1 VQARGFIA
9 RAARGA
15 PRELRNWQRR
25 STHVGEFKMQSPD
38 YKKYLRRLGRP
49 GLIALGGLGLLIIA
63 IVLFSGLFTRKP
75 QAAGQPA
82 QPPAVPVTVTK
93 VTLETVPLQVSAIG
107 RTEAYSTVSVT
118 SQAEGLMTKVYFT
131 EGQFVKKGDL
141 LFSIDPRPSQAGLA
155 GTVANQSKA
164 VSDQR
169 QAEATLAKDLA
180 QARTAAVQADR
191 YEYLAKQGVVSK
203 DQYDQIRTNA
213 EALAAVAK
221 ADQAAVASARD
232 SVNAAKAAVQAS
244 QVQVSYTEIRA
255 PIDGRTGSLMIHQ
268 GNIVK
273 ANDTNPLVVINQVNP
288 IYVTFSVPESQL
300 PDIKR
305 YMAAGP
311 VQVSATIP
319 NDSGPPEQGA
329 LTFVDNAVDPA
340 TGTVKLKGTFENQ
353 QQRLWPG
360 QFVNVSVTLTTQP
373 NVIVVPSAAVQTGQ
387 QGRYVFVVKDD
398 QTVEMRKVEVQR
410 ATGEKSLIASGLAP
424 GETVVTDGQL
434 RLRPGSKVKITDE
447 AGQPGQ
453 APDNP

>member
-1 VQARGFIA
+1 M
-9 RAARGA
+9 
-15 PRELRNWQRR
+15 E
-25 STHVGEFKMQSPD
+25 SPD

-49 GLIALGGLGLLIIA
+49 GLIGLGTLGLILIGL
-63 IVLFSGLFTRKP
+63 ILFSGIFTKKP
-75 QAAGQPA
+75 QAAGQP
-82 QPPAVPVTVTK
+82 QPPAVPVTVAS

-118 SQAEGLMTKVYFT
+118 SQVEGLITRVNFT
-131 EGQFVKKGDL
+131 EGQYVKKGDL
-141 LFSIDPRPSQAGLA
+141 LFNIDGRPAQAGLA

-169 QAEATLAKDLA
+169 QAEATLAKDQA
-180 QARTAAVQADR
+180 QAKTAAVSAQR
-191 YEYLAKQGVVSK
+191 YEYLYKQGVVSK
-203 DQYDQIRTNA
+203 DQYDQVRTNA

-232 SVNAAKAAVQAS
+232 SVKAAQAAVQAS

-268 GNIVK
+268 GNVAK

-311 VQVSATIP
+311 VQVAATIP

-340 TGTVKLKGTFENQ
+340 TGTVKLKGTFENN

-360 QFVNVSVTLTTQP
+360 QFVNVSVTLATQP
-373 NVIVVPSAAVQTGQ
+373 NAIVVPMTAVQTGQ

-398 QTVEMRKVEVQR
+398 QTVEMRSVQVQR
-410 ATGEKSLIASGLAP
+410 TAGEKNIIASGLSP

-434 RLRPGSKVKITDE
+434 RLRPGSKIKITDA
-447 AGQPGQ
+447 AGPSTPAQ
-453 APDNP
+453 DNP

>member
-1 VQARGFIA
+1 MY
-9 RAARGA
+9 
-15 PRELRNWQRR
+15 
-25 STHVGEFKMQSPD
+25 VGDFMMHIPD
-38 YKKYLRRLGRP
+38 YKKYLHRLGRP
-49 GLIALGGLGLLIIA
+49 RLIALGVLGLII
-63 IVLFSGLFTRKP
+63 IGSILFSGLFTKKP
-75 QAAGQPA
+75 QAAGQPP
-82 QPPAVPVTVTK
+82 QPPAVPVTVAT
-93 VTLETVPLQVSAIG
+93 VSLETVPLQVSAIG

-131 EGQFVKKGDL
+131 EGQYVKKGDL
-141 LFSIDPRPSQAGLA
+141 LFNIDPRPSQAGLA

-169 QAEATLAKDLA
+169 QAEATLAKDQA
-180 QARTAAVQADR
+180 QAKTAAVQAQR
-191 YEYLAKQGVVSK
+191 YEYLYKQGVVSK
-203 DQYDQIRTNA
+203 DQYDQVRTNA
-213 EALAAVAK
+213 EALAGVAK

-244 QVQVSYTEIRA
+244 QVQVSYTEIRS

-268 GNIVK
+268 GNVIK

-340 TGTVKLKGTFENQ
+340 TGTVKLKGTFENA

-373 NVIVVPSAAVQTGQ
+373 NAIVVPSAVVQTGQ

-398 QTVEMRKVEVQR
+398 QTVEMRNVQVQR
-410 ATGEKSLIASGLAP
+410 TTGEKSIIASGLSP
-424 GETVVTDGQL
+424 GETVVADGQL
-434 RLRPGSKVKITDE
+434 RLRPGSKVKVTDA
-447 AGQPGQ
+447 AGQS
-453 APDNP
+453 APAQDNP

>member
-1 VQARGFIA
+1 M
-9 RAARGA
+9 
-15 PRELRNWQRR
+15 L
-25 STHVGEFKMQSPD
+25 
-38 YKKYLRRLGRP
+38 
-49 GLIALGGLGLLIIA
+49 GLI
-63 IVLFSGLFTRKP
+63 IVGSILFSGLFTKKP
-75 QAAGQPA
+75 QAAGQP
-82 QPPAVPVTVTK
+82 QPPAVPVTVAN
-93 VTLETVPLQVSAIG
+93 VALETVPLQVSAIG
-107 RTEAYSTVSVT
+107 RTEAYSTVSIT

-131 EGQFVKKGDL
+131 EGQYVKKGDL
-141 LFSIDPRPSQAGLA
+141 LFNIDPRPSQAGLA

-169 QAEATLAKDLA
+169 QAEATLAKDQA
-180 QARTAAVQADR
+180 QAKTAAVQAQR
-191 YEYLAKQGVVSK
+191 YEYLYKQGVVSK
-203 DQYDQIRTNA
+203 DQYDQVRTNA

-268 GNIVK
+268 GNVIK

-340 TGTVKLKGTFENQ
+340 TGTVKLKGTFENT

-360 QFVNVSVTLTTQP
+360 QFVNVSVTLATQP
-373 NVIVVPSAAVQTGQ
+373 NAIVVPSAVVQTGQ

-398 QTVEMRKVEVQR
+398 QTVEMRNVEVQR
-410 ATGEKSLIASGLAP
+410 TTGEKSIIASGLSP

-447 AGQPGQ
+447 AGQS
-453 APDNP
+453 APAQDNP

>member
-1 VQARGFIA
+1 MQ
-9 RAARGA
+9 
-15 PRELRNWQRR
+15 
-25 STHVGEFKMQSPD
+25 VGEFMMQIPD
-38 YKKYLRRLGRP
+38 YKKHLRRLGRP
-49 GLIALGGLGLLIIA
+49 RLIALGGLAVMIIGA
-63 IVLFSGLFTRKP
+63 ILFSGLFTKKP
-75 QAAGQPA
+75 QAAGQP
-82 QPPAVPVTVTK
+82 QPPAVPVVVAN

-107 RTEAYSTVSVT
+107 RTEAYSTVSIT

-131 EGQFVKKGDL
+131 EGQYVKKGDL
-141 LFSIDPRPSQAGLA
+141 LFNIDPRPSQANLA

-169 QAEATLAKDLA
+169 QAEATLAKDQA
-180 QARTAAVQADR
+180 QAKTAAVQAQR
-191 YEYLAKQGVVSK
+191 YEYLYKQGVVSK
-203 DQYDQIRTNA
+203 DQYDQVRTNA
-213 EALAAVAK
+213 EALAGVAK

-268 GNIVK
+268 GNVVK
-273 ANDTNPLVVINQVNP
+273 ANDTNPLLVINQVNP

-340 TGTVKLKGTFENQ
+340 TGTVKLKGTFENT

-373 NVIVVPSAAVQTGQ
+373 NAIVVPSAAVQTGQ

-398 QTVEMRKVEVQR
+398 QTVEMRNVQVQR
-410 ATGEKSLIASGLAP
+410 TAGEKSIIASGLSP
-424 GETVVTDGQL
+424 GETIVTDGQL

-447 AGQPGQ
+447 AGQS
-453 APDNP
+453 APAQDNP

>member
-1 VQARGFIA
+1 MEI
-9 RAARGA
+9 
-15 PRELRNWQRR
+15 
-25 STHVGEFKMQSPD
+25 PD
-38 YKKYLRRLGRP
+38 YKKYLHRLGRP
-49 GLIALGGLGLLIIA
+49 RLFALGILGLIIIGS
-63 IVLFSGLFTRKP
+63 ILFSGLFTKKP
-75 QAAGQPA
+75 QAAGQP
-82 QPPAVPVTVTK
+82 QPPAVPVTVAT
-93 VTLETVPLQVSAIG
+93 VSLETVPLQVSAIG

-141 LFSIDPRPSQAGLA
+141 LFNIDPRPSQAGLA

-169 QAEATLAKDLA
+169 QAEATLAKDQA
-180 QARTAAVQADR
+180 QAKTAAVQAQR
-191 YEYLAKQGVVSK
+191 YEYLYKQGVVSK
-203 DQYDQIRTNA
+203 DQYDQVRTNA
-213 EALAAVAK
+213 EALAGVAK

-319 NDSGPPEQGA
+319 NDSGPAEQGA

-340 TGTVKLKGTFENQ
+340 TGTVKLKGTFENT

-360 QFVNVSVTLTTQP
+360 QFVNVSVTLSTQP
-373 NVIVVPSAAVQTGQ
+373 NAIVVPSAVVQTGQ

-398 QTVEMRKVEVQR
+398 QTVEMRNVQVQR
-410 ATGEKSLIASGLAP
+410 TTGEKSIIASGLSP
-424 GETVVTDGQL
+424 GETVVADGQL
-434 RLRPGSKVKITDE
+434 RLRPGSKVKVTDA
-447 AGQPGQ
+447 AGQSAP

>member
-1 VQARGFIA
+1 M
-9 RAARGA
+9 
-15 PRELRNWQRR
+15 L
-25 STHVGEFKMQSPD
+25 
-38 YKKYLRRLGRP
+38 
-49 GLIALGGLGLLIIA
+49 GLIIIGS
-63 IVLFSGLFTRKP
+63 ILFSGLFTKKP
-75 QAAGQPA
+75 QAAGQP
-82 QPPAVPVTVTK
+82 QPPAVPVVVAN

-131 EGQFVKKGDL
+131 EGQYVKKGDL
-141 LFSIDPRPSQAGLA
+141 LFNIDPRPSQAGLA

-169 QAEATLAKDLA
+169 QAEATLAKDQA
-180 QARTAAVQADR
+180 QAKTAAVQAQR
-191 YEYLAKQGVVSK
+191 YEYLYKQGVVSK
-203 DQYDQIRTNA
+203 DQYDQVRTNA

-268 GNIVK
+268 GNVVK

-311 VQVSATIP
+311 VQVAATIP
-319 NDSGPPEQGA
+319 NDSGPAEQGA

-340 TGTVKLKGTFENQ
+340 TGTVKLKGTFENT

-360 QFVNVSVTLTTQP
+360 QFVNASVTLTTQP
-373 NVIVVPSAAVQTGQ
+373 NAIVVPSAAVQTGQ

-398 QTVEMRKVEVQR
+398 QTVEMRNVQVQR
-410 ATGEKSLIASGLAP
+410 TTGEKSIIASGLSP

-447 AGQPGQ
+447 AGQS
-453 APDNP
+453 APAQDNP